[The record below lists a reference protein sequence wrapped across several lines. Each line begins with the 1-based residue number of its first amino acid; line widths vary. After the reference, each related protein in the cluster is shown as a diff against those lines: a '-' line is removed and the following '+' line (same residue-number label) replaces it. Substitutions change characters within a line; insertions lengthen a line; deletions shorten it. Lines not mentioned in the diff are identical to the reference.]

1 MLSLVKLQITK
12 LTPLQIDICTKYK
25 VILTNKNKKESIMT
39 YKIGKSI
46 RLKKYDHKELANDF
60 WCTIF
65 WITLIITVIKFI

>member
-1 MLSLVKLQITK
+1 
-12 LTPLQIDICTKYK
+12 
-25 VILTNKNKKESIMT
+25 MT